1 MFAKAREIDFVKRS
15 PNSSLQLFAFDPTFN
30 IYFSI
35 FIQQVAKHLAHTY
48 GTKAPEVAKL
58 ANITGSRWPVVG
70 KRLVEQFPYIEA
82 EIRYGVQEYACTIV
96 DFLAR
101 RTRLAFLNAQAAAD
115 AIPKI
120 ADIMA
125 KEMNWSKDK
134 KEVNRRESNL
144 VPSVSHLPV
153 PWALEREGG
162 RRRDL
167 GNEVDARVSE
177 ETTES

>member
-1 MFAKAREIDFVKRS
+1 M
-15 PNSSLQLFAFDPTFN
+15 
-30 IYFSI
+30 
-35 FIQQVAKHLAHTY
+35 
-48 GTKAPEVAKL
+48 
-58 ANITGSRWPVVG
+58 G

-125 KEMNWSKDK
+125 KEMNWSKAK
-134 KEVNRRESNL
+134 KEVSRRENIL
-144 VPSVSHLPV
+144 VPRVSPLPV
-153 PWALEREGG
+153 PWALEREG
-162 RRRDL
+162 REEERPW
-167 GNEVDARVSE
+167 NEVDARVSE
-177 ETTES
+177 EATEFVGYHKTGETGRGSDKRSVIGTH

>member
-1 MFAKAREIDFVKRS
+1 MQKRVRFSSNVVPTARCNCSHLTRFSKFT
-15 PNSSLQLFAFDPTFN
+15 Q
-30 IYFSI
+30 FSI
-35 FIQQVAKHLAHTY
+35 FVQQVAKHLAHTY

-58 ANITGSRWPVVG
+58 ANINGSRWPVVG

-125 KEMNWSKDK
+125 KEMNWSKAK

-144 VPSVSHLPV
+144 VPRVSPLPV
-153 PWALEREGG
+153 PPGARRTEEERPWG
-162 RRRDL
+162 RC
-167 GNEVDARVSE
+167 
-177 ETTES
+177 